1 VGLQP
6 LPRELTG
13 IGGAV
18 QAKQAN
24 CGEGRML
31 ALTSASLA
39 ATGLRQI
46 ISDVALWEC
55 AVVNCYVL

>member
-1 VGLQP
+1 MGLQP
-6 LPRELTG
+6 LPRDLTG

-18 QAKQAN
+18 QANQAN
-24 CGEGRML
+24 CHGGEGRML
-31 ALTSASLA
+31 ALTSSSLA

-55 AVVNCYVL
+55 AVVK